1 MSSPLEAPLEAPQP
15 IPEGPAGDAISDAAA
30 EAWSPNTVRSES
42 VAPLTVDQ
50 FADLAQQ
57 LFPQLDIDE
66 DGILEGDEL
75 AVAVADSKYVD
86 QEAQVVA
93 ALLHSREGLQ
103 MAADDF
109 YWDETGITVADL
121 STVGETYKRWIDQR
135 HAMVLGRLWLEG
147 SDYKNFALTDIN
159 SDGFLSYKELDMA
172 LQNSELE
179 ANARIGLTYLRDN
192 IQSVQDGHDDGI
204 YVNDI
209 GIAKADLPGHDHY
222 VTVESPEAAMMRFD
236 FIINRTA
243 ESQQAGM
250 DTGLYSDPTNPL
262 SSICPDAIRQG
273 TAGNCYFLAALASLA
288 VSDKQS
294 IVDMISAN
302 DDGTF
307 TVTFPGDPDHPIT
320 ISAPT
325 EAEMGLYNGASQHG
339 IWACVIE
346 KAFGQYRQANP
357 TIWDFGKEAATPQDY
372 STAGKLSDALELLT
386 GRDFERH
393 SVDGTFG
400 IGRMSD
406 EKLYQFLD
414 ESLNGENPQPIG
426 ASISYALL
434 PSLFINGS
442 PDGFPAT
449 HAYSIIGFQPDGN
462 GGGTVTVR
470 NPWGDGVDTPRGVMQ
485 LSLEEFQRNF
495 THIYVPA

>member
-42 VAPLTVDQ
+42 VAHLTVDQ

-86 QEAQVVA
+86 QESQVVA

-209 GIAKADLPGHDHY
+209 GIA
-222 VTVESPEAAMMRFD
+222 R
-236 FIINRTA
+236 
-243 ESQQAGM
+243 
-250 DTGLYSDPTNPL
+250 PT
-262 SSICPDAIRQG
+262 CRG
-273 TAGNCYFLAALASLA
+273 T
-288 VSDKQS
+288 
-294 IVDMISAN
+294 
-302 DDGTF
+302 T
-307 TVTFPGDPDHPIT
+307 IT
-320 ISAPT
+320 SRLKVP
-325 EAEMGLYNGASQHG
+325 
-339 IWACVIE
+339 
-346 KAFGQYRQANP
+346 K
-357 TIWDFGKEAATPQDY
+357 
-372 STAGKLSDALELLT
+372 
-386 GRDFERH
+386 
-393 SVDGTFG
+393 
-400 IGRMSD
+400 
-406 EKLYQFLD
+406 
-414 ESLNGENPQPIG
+414 
-426 ASISYALL
+426 
-434 PSLFINGS
+434 
-442 PDGFPAT
+442 
-449 HAYSIIGFQPDGN
+449 
-462 GGGTVTVR
+462 
-470 NPWGDGVDTPRGVMQ
+470 PR
-485 LSLEEFQRNF
+485 
-495 THIYVPA
+495 